1 MRLVILSFILVLSAG
16 SVAAQENFSLDEAI
30 RAALE
35 HNHSVQVS
43 DIETDIAENSVTRG
57 NAGQLPNLAITGGLS
72 ASYTDL
78 DITPGSFFQ
87 NLLDPQN
94 SDQQGDRPSI
104 SYDGVTTTQLNS
116 QIGSQF

>member
-35 HNHSVQVS
+35 HNHSVKVS
-43 DIETDIAENSVTRG
+43 NLDTEIAENSVSRG

-72 ASYTDL
+72 ASYSDL

-87 NLLDPQN
+87 NLLNPQ
-94 SDQQGDRPSI
+94 SGGQQGGRS
-104 SYDGVTTTQLNS
+104 SV
-116 QIGSQF
+116 